1 MEGDRIS
8 ARQLYGMLFTGLL
21 TPAVRALPVLTA
33 AVADKSAWLTGLLAF
48 PPLLGAGWAVWTLS
62 KGEGGLAGGFQRA
75 FGPAMGKAVTTIY
88 MIWALFLLCLEGRLY
103 AGRMVTAGYRGAS
116 PAVFLLV
123 LLAVVVWMARRKL
136 CAFARAAEICF
147 LVLAL
152 ILALVVGF
160 SLLDAR
166 PRRVLPVWTQDLPAA
181 AAATLVPVGV
191 LSGGVLGGFLAAQVS
206 PREGDARRGRR
217 WLLGT
222 CVAMTLLQLGA
233 VAQLGA
239 RLCARVEVP
248 FFEMAR
254 GVGMDG
260 AFQRVESVVMAFW
273 ILSDFV
279 WMGTLLFAVKA
290 MAAALV
296 GPKWVKRTPV
306 LAALLAFLAAVFLFP
321 DDFAARDLDA
331 WLAPVGQLVLAFGL
345 PFLALLC
352 SYIRERK
359 RGRAPPGS

>member
-48 PPLLGAGWAVWTLS
+48 PPLLGAGWAVYTLS
-62 KGEGGLAGGFQRA
+62 RGQDGLSGGFRRA
-75 FGPAMGKAVTTIY
+75 FGPAAGKAVTIIY
-88 MIWALFLLCLEGRLY
+88 MVWALFLLCLEGRLY

-136 CAFARAAEICF
+136 SAFARASEICF

-191 LSGGVLGGFLAAQVS
+191 LSGGVLGGFLAGQVA

-222 CVAMTLLQLGA
+222 CIVITLLQLGA

-239 RLCARVEVP
+239 QLCARVEVP

-321 DDFAARDLDA
+321 DDFAARDLDT
-331 WLAPVGQLVLAFGL
+331 WLAPAGQLVLAFVL

-359 RGRAPPGS
+359 RGRAPPSS